1 MDNKQYKTSE
11 LRRAY
16 QRDYYKLRQNKLIQQ
31 EKEKK
36 VTGGDILKKKLNDDS
51 SDSDDSV
58 DSKRKQPSSSS
69 IDKVTPKVDKE
80 KIVNFKLKHAI
91 SYIEKN
97 INKNAEDYIMDLSEE
112 LGYNI
117 ESTDGCYEFLKILE
131 KYLNKTF

>member
-1 MDNKQYKTSE
+1 
-11 LRRAY
+11 
-16 QRDYYKLRQNKLIQQ
+16 LRQKKLIDQEK

-58 DSKRKQPSSSS
+58 DSKRKQPSSSSSS

-97 INKNAEDYIMDLSEE
+97 INKNAEDYIMDLSDE